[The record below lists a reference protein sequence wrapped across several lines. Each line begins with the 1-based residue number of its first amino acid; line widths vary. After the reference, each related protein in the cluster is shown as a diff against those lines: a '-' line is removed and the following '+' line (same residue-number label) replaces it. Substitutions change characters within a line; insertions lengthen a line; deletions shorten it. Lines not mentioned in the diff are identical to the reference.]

1 MEDQARRTDSD
12 MPVTPR
18 GSHFCFVYRNL
29 AEMAAFLQDYFMSGL
44 ESNELCVWM
53 TPDVESTAKAKDVL
67 QEKGIYIDPYIRNS
81 QLEILPVPELPGN
94 DMALL
99 PTLLLDH
106 WKLMH
111 EHAVLNGFDG
121 LRFNVDLKD
130 IEGSCL
136 DLIRSYN
143 DTVKNTV
150 REIGM
155 RSICTCP
162 LRSFT
167 PSEVLE
173 MNTVD
178 DDFIIKADDKGFSL
192 RESEVESS
200 LTSTPESTLEDKQDV
215 LGRGKARQKKEEL
228 ASIYESSPAIA
239 FLWKAEKGFPVE
251 YVSDN
256 VAQLGY
262 YAEELM
268 SHEVLYADIIHP
280 ADVEGYYSDL
290 LACLKEGRMAFSREY
305 RILDKSGNVHW
316 ISEHS
321 QIEVDEN
328 GLSDRYH
335 GIIMDITDKKSAEG
349 GFKDPLVN
357 YKAVLDGFCDAF
369 YVQDAD
375 GNLLDV
381 NRSGLEISGYSREEL
396 LSLNSAYL
404 IDPDHAGEFKGHMAD
419 VPDKGSLTFESV
431 IVKKDASSIPV
442 EINASTVKYAGK
454 DSVLIAMKDITE
466 RRNKE
471 ENLSAVKASAENGSI
486 AKCEFLSNMTHELR
500 TPLNA
505 IIGFSDIL
513 LDESD
518 VLGERHLKYVRNISD
533 SGKKLLGIINDVL
546 DISRLEAGNVELH
559 SEHFLVWES
568 FDIVSSSLARMAE
581 KKSVDL
587 HCELDPR
594 GIVIN
599 ADKQKFEQI
608 LQNMMDNAIK
618 FTPDGGSVDLSGRF
632 VNDRL
637 VVQVKDTGIG
647 IPEEDCK
654 SLFDSFTQA
663 DGSYRR
669 GYGGNGLGLAIV
681 KHYVEMHGGNVW
693 VKSKPGV
700 GSTFS
705 FDIPIETSS
714 PNIIRSA
721 SQAPVSENMVDLNLE
736 ADADSI
742 PSDVSYDAAVNGAIV
757 NIAPAPSIGRSGEYS
772 TPEIIVPDNCT
783 DADPLVL
790 VIEDDETSR
799 ELLMLAF
806 IDGGYRVV
814 AAEDGL
820 EGLALARKLKPF
832 AITLDIML
840 PKMDGWELLSQLKAD
855 VSTSAIPVLVISMLD
870 QKETALELGASE
882 YLAKPFDRDD
892 LLKLMDRYR
901 NKLEGKSPKILL
913 VDDEP
918 YAVDLLSSMLESE
931 GFTTLSA
938 YSGMDAIDMCTADQ
952 PDMVIIDL
960 MMPDITGFDV
970 ISTIRSNP
978 VTGNIPIVVCT
989 GKELSPDD
997 RLLLDDKV
1005 DSVMEKGDFS
1015 KKDLLDTVHRLVS
1028 DGMSK

>member
-18 GSHFCFVYRNL
+18 GSHFCFVYRDL

-136 DLIRSYN
+136 GLIRSYN
-143 DTVKNTV
+143 DTVKDTV

-173 MNTVD
+173 MNTVN
-178 DDFIIKADDKGFSL
+178 DDFIIKADEGSFSL
-192 RESEVESS
+192 RGSEVESA
-200 LTSTPESTLEDKQDV
+200 LTSTQESTLEDKQEIP
-215 LGRGKARQKKEEL
+215 GSGKARQKKEEL
-228 ASIYESSPAIA
+228 ASIYENSPAIA

-262 YAEELM
+262 DAEELM

-280 ADVEGYYSDL
+280 ADAEGYYSDL
-290 LACLKEGRMAFSREY
+290 LASLKEDRMAFSREY

-321 QIEVDEN
+321 QLEVDEN

-335 GIIMDITDKKSAEG
+335 GIIMDITDKKSAEC
-349 GFKDPLVN
+349 GFKDSMEN
-357 YKAVLDGFCDAF
+357 YRALLDGFSDAF

-381 NRSGLEISGYSREEL
+381 NRSGVEISGYTREEM
-396 LSLNSAYL
+396 LSLKSVSL
-404 IDPDHAGEFKGHMAD
+404 IGPDHAVEFKAHMAD
-419 VPDKGSLTFESV
+419 VPDNGSLTFESV
-431 IVKKDASSIPV
+431 IVKKDGSSIPV
-442 EINASTVKYAGK
+442 EINASPVKYAGK

-518 VLGERHLKYVRNISD
+518 VLGERHVKYVRNISD

-568 FDIVSSSLARMAE
+568 FDIVSSSLSRMAE
-581 KKSVDL
+581 KKNVHL
-587 HCELDPR
+587 HSELDPR

-599 ADKQKFEQI
+599 ADKQKFEQV
-608 LQNMMDNAIK
+608 LQNLLDNAIK
-618 FTPDGGSVDLSGRF
+618 FTPEDGSVDLSGRF

-637 VVQVKDTGIG
+637 LVQVKDTGIG

-663 DGSYRR
+663 DGSHRR
-669 GYGGNGLGLAIV
+669 GYGGSGLGLTIV
-681 KHYVEMHGGNVW
+681 KHFVEMHGGNVW
-693 VKSKPGV
+693 VKSKPGS
-700 GSTFS
+700 GSIFS
-705 FDIPIETSS
+705 FDIPIAASS
-714 PNIIRSA
+714 PNPMRSA
-721 SQAPVSENMVDLNLE
+721 AQVHAPEKTVDL
-736 ADADSI
+736 DPDTGSVH
-742 PSDVSYDAAVNGAIV
+742 SDVSYGAAANDAIV
-757 NIAPAPSIGRSGEYS
+757 NNEPVPSLGGSGESS
-772 TPEIIVPDNCT
+772 TSEIIVPDNCT
-783 DADPLVL
+783 DDDPLVL

-806 IDGGYRVV
+806 IDGGYRVA

-855 VSTSAIPVLVISMLD
+855 ASTSAIPVLVISMLD

-918 YAVDLLSSMLESE
+918 YAVDLLSSMLESG

-938 YSGMDAIDMCTADQ
+938 YSGMDAIEMCTADQ
-952 PDMVIIDL
+952 PDVVIIDL

-978 VTGNIPIVVCT
+978 MTGNIPIVVCT
-989 GKELSPDD
+989 GKEISPDD